1 MLAASNYFVRRL
13 VLRCQSHLKL
23 ISRRRRRRSH
33 SGREEGVMGEWNL
46 TVSSREKRF
55 GHCILSLSLT
65 KYTLLLVLVLYICTA
80 IFAVCLARRAHF
92 PSKKSNKAFKFYEK
106 FAHFFSTLFFFV
118 NFAVFFPN
126 CIWIH
131 FMGWE
136 QKMQIIE
143 RKEWWGKKHWIA
155 FCTHKS
161 MRKLRER
168 REEMLIT
175 FKVRTISIANGW
187 KYLRLT
193 PQKLWNKNSV
203 EKSIRHNQSVIKV
216 FLFFEI
222 WCVDRIFFLN
232 HWNRSSLNVGKF
244 SCQKTKKQCNFHSFH
259 TKFRI
264 FQDHD
269 MHPFHFAIK
278 TVWQRNPN
286 MKRSKKLINN

>member
-1 MLAASNYFVRRL
+1 MLPKSFEVDFPSSPSSFTFWTGGRGKWANETS
-13 VLRCQSHLKL
+13 QSHPE
-23 ISRRRRRRSH
+23 RS
-33 SGREEGVMGEWNL
+33 
-46 TVSSREKRF
+46 
-55 GHCILSLSLT
+55 
-65 KYTLLLVLVLYICTA
+65 VLVIVFYPCLWQSIHFYSFSSYYICTA

-131 FMGWE
+131 FMGRE

-216 FLFFEI
+216 FLFSGVLI
-222 WCVDRIFFLN
+222 GIFFKPLK
-232 HWNRSSLNVGKF
+232 SLQFKCRKMKLSKNE
-244 SCQKTKKQCNFHSFH
+244 KT
-259 TKFRI
+259 
-264 FQDHD
+264 
-269 MHPFHFAIK
+269 M
-278 TVWQRNPN
+278 
-286 MKRSKKLINN
+286 